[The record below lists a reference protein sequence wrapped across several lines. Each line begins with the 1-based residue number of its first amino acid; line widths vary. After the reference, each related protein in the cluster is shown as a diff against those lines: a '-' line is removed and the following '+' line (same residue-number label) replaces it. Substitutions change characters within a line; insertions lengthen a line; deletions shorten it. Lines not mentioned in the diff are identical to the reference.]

1 MFNKWCS
8 EMHGLVKALTGV
20 SPRRVNGHV
29 HCKDAVRA
37 IFLKEIHSE
46 HLQIKSSEHTAIKKL
61 S

>member
-1 MFNKWCS
+1 
-8 EMHGLVKALTGV
+8 MHGLVKALTGV
-20 SPRRVNGHV
+20 SLQRVNGHI